1 MSLSLEMTETK
12 REEFGLAEQA
22 ALEGALA
29 NALFVVV
36 PSDKFVAQLGQH
48 LAEAAKR
55 DAEAERRRERRL
67 RTAGLV
73 GGVFSVLGG
82 LVVWL
87 LWRKRHDKAPL
98 TPALGQQG

>member
-12 REEFGLAEQA
+12 RDELSLAEQA
-22 ALEGALA
+22 ALERTLSK
-29 NALFVVV
+29 ALFVVV

-48 LAEAAKR
+48 LAEAAKHE
-55 DAEAERRRERRL
+55 AEAEQRRERRL

-73 GGVFSVLGG
+73 GGLFSVLGG

-87 LWRKRHDKAPL
+87 LWRKRHGKTPL
-98 TPALGQQG
+98 TPALGHQG